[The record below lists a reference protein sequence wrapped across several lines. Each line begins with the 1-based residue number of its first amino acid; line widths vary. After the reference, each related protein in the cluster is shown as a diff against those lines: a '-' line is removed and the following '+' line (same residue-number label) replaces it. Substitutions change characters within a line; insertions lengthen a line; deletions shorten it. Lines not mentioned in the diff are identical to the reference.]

1 MQTETVCYFTGVQAA
16 MIREL
21 NQRAPVHET
30 IVK

>member
-1 MQTETVCYFTGVQAA
+1 MQTETVCYLTGVQAV

-21 NQRAPVHET
+21 NQRAADDKT